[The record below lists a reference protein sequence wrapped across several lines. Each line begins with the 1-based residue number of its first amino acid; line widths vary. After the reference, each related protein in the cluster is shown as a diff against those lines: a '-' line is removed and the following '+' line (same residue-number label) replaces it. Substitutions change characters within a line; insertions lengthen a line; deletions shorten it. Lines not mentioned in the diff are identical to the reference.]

1 MPINRLKIVIFLLLL
16 FPFIFSATWARAD
29 FSTWLTEFRQEA
41 LAAGISK
48 QTLSCHL
55 DNLKPLPKVRELDRS
70 QLKRKDG
77 KRLSFS
83 EYLQR
88 VVPDFRVQTAREKYA
103 KNRQLFRD
111 IGARYKVEPEF
122 VLALWAIESDFGRR
136 TGSFPVVAALAT
148 LAHEGRRGNFF
159 RKELIQLLKLIDDGI
174 ITHPEPKGSW
184 AGAMGQVQFMPSS
197 YKEFAID
204 FDGDG
209 ENDLWNSLPDALGSA
224 ANYLSRV
231 GWKDQLGWGQQVK
244 LPRRF
249 KRSKTGLEHFRTQKE
264 WRRMG
269 VKGIEGPDSRKAAII
284 LPDGPKGPAF
294 IVYDN
299 FKVIKRWNRS
309 NYFALAVCHLAE
321 KIIN

>member
-1 MPINRLKIVIFLLLL
+1 MLL
-16 FPFIFSATWARAD
+16 FPIAVPASQAKVD
-29 FSTWLTEFRQEA
+29 FSTWLTKFRREA
-41 LAAGISK
+41 SAAGISQK
-48 QTLSCHL
+48 TLNCHL
-55 DNLKPLPKVRELDRS
+55 GNLEPLSKVRELDRS
-70 QLKRKDG
+70 QLVRKGG
-77 KRLSFS
+77 KRITFD
-83 EYLQR
+83 EYLQK
-88 VVPDFRVQTAREKYA
+88 VVPDYRIKTARRKYA
-103 KNRQLFRD
+103 KNRLLFQNIAD
-111 IGARYKVEPEF
+111 RYKVDPTF

-159 RKELIQLLKLIDDGI
+159 RSELLQLLKLMDDGV
-174 ITHPEPKGSW
+174 ITNPAPKGSW

-231 GWKDQLGWGQQVK
+231 GWKDRLGWGKSVK
-244 LPRRF
+244 LPKGF
-249 KRSKTGLEHFRTQKE
+249 KLSKTGLNHVRAQKE
-264 WRRMG
+264 WRKMG
-269 VKGIEGPDSRKAAII
+269 VKGIDGPDSRKAAII
-284 LPDGPKGPAF
+284 LPDGKEGPAF

-299 FKVIKRWNRS
+299 FKVIRRWNRS

-321 KIIN
+321 KIVN